1 MYSSVVNGLID
12 DDNTEDFR
20 SKEKQLEFL
29 QFLLGNNIQI
39 KLTFRCLL
47 YLIDLTA
54 RFSTDDSN
62 FTFFLGQKI
71 TCAQSLIN
79 PERHVTI

>member
-1 MYSSVVNGLID
+1 MSSSVVNGLID

-29 QFLLGNNIQI
+29 QFLVGNNIQI
-39 KLTFRCLL
+39 KLTFRCL

-79 PERHVTI
+79 PERHVTT